1 MPELRPRDAKTG
13 RFTSQDPKPG
23 KDRIDKLMDTLVEV
37 RNSMATKEDLA
48 EVRADLGEAK
58 ADLGEVKADLG
69 EVRADLGEVKADL
82 GEAKA
87 DLGEVRADLGEV
99 KADLGEVKADL
110 GEAKSNMATSE
121 GLKTLRSELRFEME
135 ERNITLFNHMKTME
149 GNILRAIRG
158 LSIPLNFST
167 DSI

>member
-58 ADLGEVKADLG
+58 ADLGEVRADLGEARADLGEVKADLG
-69 EVRADLGEVKADL
+69 EVRADLGEV
-82 GEAKA
+82 
-87 DLGEVRADLGEV
+87 RADLGEV
-99 KADLGEVKADL
+99 
-110 GEAKSNMATSE
+110 KSNMATSE

-158 LSIPLNFST
+158 SSNGHHREEREE
-167 DSI
+167 

>member
-69 EVRADLGEVKADL
+69 EAKADLGEVR
-82 GEAKA
+82 A

-158 LSIPLNFST
+158 SSNGHHREEREE
-167 DSI
+167 